1 MSQLHQ
7 EQNECE
13 YADDALEFYIKENLR
28 LSAENVELKRQIR
41 KLLWL
46 IEEKD

>member
-28 LSAENVELKRQIR
+28 LRHTGFESLATHHI
-41 KLLWL
+41 
-46 IEEKD
+46 